1 MGNDLVAYRA
11 RIGAFHC
18 IKKYYKKGEIQVNFR
33 VSKWITFQIIRLL
46 LLIAGVESNPG
57 PISHTNASIERAEEQ
72 LNYIKDLILRMQDKP
87 QFNTDTPQHTQR
99 TKIDRQQT
107 PGKIHQTHQSQ
118 SRNKKKDS
126 TVHQHPVK
134 NRPPFTTLNQTRPK
148 KNHS

>member
-46 LLIAGVESNPG
+46 LLIAGVESNLG
-57 PISHTNASIERAEEQ
+57 PISQFTTSIERAEEQ
-72 LNYIKDLILRMQDKP
+72 LNHIRDLIFSMQDKP
-87 QFNTDTPQHTQR
+87 QFNTDTPHHTQR

-107 PGKIHQTHQSQ
+107 SEKTHQIHQ
-118 SRNKKKDS
+118 
-126 TVHQHPVK
+126 
-134 NRPPFTTLNQTRPK
+134 NQT
-148 KNHS
+148 